1 MELLLVLLL
10 WFPTTCNP
18 NISFERHAFFVP
30 KYEQF
35 GADCLHYTMGNNTIA
50 DLAGITHKVDFSR
63 LNPNRDSQLR
73 DYQIENKKKIYEAWQ
88 LHKSVMLQMPTG
100 TGKTRLFVSIVRD
113 LHYWGASHK
122 QAVKILILAHR
133 QELIEQISE
142 TLGYTYNQ
150 AHGIIM
156 SNNVEHKKLP
166 VQVGSVPTLIRRMT
180 RWEDKEFDII
190 IIDEAHHVKAD
201 SYKRIIKQYPN
212 ARLLGVTATPYR
224 LNGAGFHPEFEKLIT
239 SWPISQFI
247 QKGYLC
253 DYLYY
258 SIRPDSDLQ
267 SEINTMKIDRY
278 DGDYLDSEMMHVMD
292 RGEIRAKIVN
302 TYIKFAKG
310 EKGIVY
316 TVNKEHNRHLKEQF
330 IANGIK
336 AEVVDSDTP
345 KDERNRI
352 VEHFRKGEVDVL
364 CNVNIFS
371 EGFDCPDIEFIQ
383 LARPTKSLAMYLQ
396 QVGRGLRPAKNKGN
410 VIILDNVG
418 LYNKFGFPSTRRK
431 WQYHF
436 DGQEVE
442 DENPNIKYNIFDKD
456 ERERE
461 VLPIE
466 EGDETVWL
474 LRKPAETIEPI
485 VDTNNDDMPVED
497 ILIAP
502 PLDDDTTTINP
513 TPYPSDVLPEIPDTT
528 FDEASLKLEE
538 LNKTIEQTRALGIPI
553 PEDWFE
559 LIEKYKQIL
568 NPTNIIEQRINHT
581 FREYGDYRVDFAFD
595 SVSKK
600 SLTQEK
606 EQLDAA
612 KIAKQEQ
619 IKEMTEIVK
628 RLGAL
633 NLTIPSDFET
643 KIKECQQNI
652 EDYDIKTMM
661 LNDIEAELIKLSK
674 QYSIRVFFANNH
686 LSIDRATKGAA
697 NSEDYSD
704 VAKTTKRPRMRLKI
718 ILPDGRIINSNTAAE
733 TMTKFVK
740 FVGTQRVR
748 SLGLMCCGIELVSDK
763 LHRIYS
769 ERQQYLGNGLYLLTQ
784 SNTPT
789 KIRQIQQI
797 ANAFNLDIKIETK

>member
-1 MELLLVLLL
+1 
-10 WFPTTCNP
+10 
-18 NISFERHAFFVP
+18 
-30 KYEQF
+30 
-35 GADCLHYTMGNNTIA
+35 MGNNTIA

-63 LNPNRDSQLR
+63 LNPNSDSQLR
-73 DYQIENKKKIYEAWQ
+73 DYQIENKRKIYEAWQ

-113 LHYWGASHK
+113 LHFWGALHK

-142 TLGYTYNQ
+142 TLGYTYHQ

-166 VQVGSVPTLIRRMT
+166 VQVGSVPTLVRRIT
-180 RWEDKEFDII
+180 RWEDKDFDII

-201 SYKRIIKQYPN
+201 SYKRIIKQYPK

-224 LNGAGFHPEFEKLIT
+224 LNGAGFHPEFEKLII

-247 QKGYLC
+247 QRGYLC

-267 SEINTMKIDRY
+267 SEIDTMKIDRY

-302 TYIKFAKG
+302 TYLKFAKG
-310 EKGIVY
+310 KKGIVY
-316 TVNKEHNRHLKEQF
+316 AVNKEHNRHLKEQF
-330 IANGIK
+330 IAAGIQT
-336 AEVVDSDTP
+336 EVVDSDTP

-352 VEHFRKGEVDVL
+352 VERFRKGEIDIL

-371 EGFDCPDIEFIQ
+371 EGFDCPDIEFVQ

-396 QVGRGLRPAKNKGN
+396 QVGRGLRPAKNKRN

-436 DGQEVE
+436 EGQDVE
-442 DENPNIKYNIFDKD
+442 EDNVTAKFNIFDRE

-466 EGDETVWL
+466 EGDEQVCL
-474 LRKPAETIEPI
+474 LHKPAETNDPIDDTINNDTPVDDILIDAPI
-485 VDTNNDDMPVED
+485 VDETSTNDQTNSS
-497 ILIAP
+497 
-502 PLDDDTTTINP
+502 
-513 TPYPSDVLPEIPDTT
+513 SDVLTEQSDTAL
-528 FDEASLKLEE
+528 DEASIKLEE
-538 LNKTIEQTRALGIPI
+538 LSKTIEQTRALGIPI
-553 PEDWFE
+553 PEDWLE
-559 LIEKYKQIL
+559 LIEKYKQLL

-581 FREYGDYRVDFAFD
+581 LKEYKGYWVDFAFD
-595 SVSKK
+595 SISKK
-600 SLTQEK
+600 SLAQEK
-606 EQLDAA
+606 EKIDAA
-612 KIAKQEQ
+612 RIVKQEQ

-628 RLGAL
+628 RLSVL
-633 NLTIPSDFET
+633 KLTIPTDFET
-643 KIKECQQNI
+643 KIKECQQSI
-652 EDYDIKTMM
+652 DDYELKAIM
-661 LNDIEAELIKLSK
+661 LNEIEAELIKLSQ
-674 QYSIRVFFANNH
+674 QYSIRVFFANNQI
-686 LSIDRATKGAA
+686 SIDRATKAVVA
-697 NSEDYSD
+697 SEEKTEG
-704 VAKTTKRPRMRLKI
+704 VRTTKRPRMRLRI
-718 ILPDGRIINSNTAAE
+718 ILPSGSVINGNTVAE

-740 FVGTQRVR
+740 HVGAKRVR
-748 SLGLMCCGIELVSDK
+748 SLGIMCCGIELVSDK
-763 LHRIYS
+763 LHRLYS
-769 ERQQYLGNGLYLLTQ
+769 ERQQYLGDGLYLLTQ

-789 KIRQIQQI
+789 KMRQIQQI
-797 ANAFNLDIKIETK
+797 ADAFNLDIKIETE